1 MMPIVKT
8 AHAVTVAGVVLIA
21 VVFLGIWFG
30 FSPEQTAK
38 SPVVS
43 AGNVAEFSPPA
54 VVVVNGAC
62 PFEGCRLGKWF
73 SKVSIPVYDAPGG
86 AVIRNL
92 SRGET
97 VNATASEVRAVP
109 RKAVVTRT
117 YISDEE
123 QGLLVGNLVYV
134 LHPIGEG
141 AVAVWYKGKVIH
153 GSLDLTFRFEDTS
166 APSSLKWDWWVQVLL
181 KDGAAGW
188 VKNPQGQLKGMDRL
202 G

>member
-62 PFEGCRLGKWF
+62 PFESCRLGKWLA
-73 SKVSIPVYDAPGG
+73 KVSIPVYDAPGG

-97 VNATASEVRAVP
+97 VNAAASEVRAVP

-123 QGLLVGNLVYV
+123 QGLLVGNIVYV

-153 GSLDLTFRFEDTS
+153 GSLDLTFRYEDAS
-166 APSSLKWDWWVQVLL
+166 APFILEWDWWVQVWVG
-181 KDGAAGW
+181 DSSAGW
-188 VKNPQGQLKGMDRL
+188 LRNPQGKLKGMDRL
-202 G
+202 S